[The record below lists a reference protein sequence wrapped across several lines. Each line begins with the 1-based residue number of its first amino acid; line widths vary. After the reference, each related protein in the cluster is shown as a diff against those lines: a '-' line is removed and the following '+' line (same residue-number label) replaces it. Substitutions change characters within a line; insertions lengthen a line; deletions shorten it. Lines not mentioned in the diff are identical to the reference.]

1 MSPTN
6 SKLSQ
11 AVTVVA
17 TIKCPTE
24 YSCFI
29 KQMLERTVSRVQ
41 DEPGCESYMLYQDV
55 SDNQKFVMLERWTS
69 KAHLD
74 QHTHKAPFKEL
85 LTQLEGRATLSVVIL
100 HNVS

>member
-1 MSPTN
+1 MSKP
-6 SKLSQ
+6 SQ

-17 TIKCPTE
+17 TIKCHHE
-24 YSCFI
+24 YTCFI
-29 KQMLERTVSRVQ
+29 QQILEQTVSKVQ
-41 DEPGCESYMLYQDV
+41 DEPGCENYMLYQDI

-74 QHTHKAPFKEL
+74 EHTRKTPFKEL
-85 LTQLEGRATLSVVIL
+85 LTHLEGRAMLSVVIL